1 METII
6 TIVAGG
12 VLLGM
17 MILMINYA
25 RFIHRYPKQPSQ
37 APPSAPTKEGAGKD
51 GPNKEESIEP

>member
-37 APPSAPTKEGAGKD
+37 APPSAPTKEGSGKD
-51 GPNKEESIEP
+51 GPNKE